1 VPVRQRFD
9 ALRQGMPAAG
19 QVAEQRPRQARGMW
33 GSAMKVVTAV
43 IAAGLVGFIIFNII
57 NRDDIIRYFKMRQ
70 M

>member
-1 VPVRQRFD
+1 VRVRQRFD
-9 ALRQGMPAAG
+9 ALRQGMPASG
-19 QVAEQRPRQARGMW
+19 QLAERRPRRARGMW